1 MTDYLTFIRDV
12 RPARLVEHVAVLA
25 AVRDVPFFLLP
36 KATSAL
42 GQALGLK
49 CIAALGFRGGE
60 LMRRLKKGE
69 NDTDGSDN
77 DAERVVMDDVR
88 SRLQSFLDFLLTKQD
103 YMNAV
108 RID

>member
-1 MTDYLTFIRDV
+1 
-12 RPARLVEHVAVLA
+12 
-25 AVRDVPFFLLP
+25 
-36 KATSAL
+36 
-42 GQALGLK
+42 
-49 CIAALGFRGGE
+49 
-60 LMRRLKKGE
+60 MRRLKKGE